1 MSTLKL
7 NHCAPTLSGKSPRG
21 RYLGRYNT
29 VTPISMPVSGFYK
42 RPRSSVPTKEVP
54 CSLNMQRNM
63 QLKVNTFRSAYIVS
77 ALLSSTPFLLYCQ
90 FTRPFPTWVLI
101 LQAIGSADEK
111 RFGYARLLLF
121 YFSIG
126 VLLDIPLGYSV
137 VTNLSCVVI
146 VMLLKCF

>member
-1 MSTLKL
+1 M
-7 NHCAPTLSGKSPRG
+7 
-21 RYLGRYNT
+21 
-29 VTPISMPVSGFYK
+29 
-42 RPRSSVPTKEVP
+42 PTKEG
-54 CSLNMQRNM
+54 SL
-63 QLKVNTFRSAYIVS
+63 LAKYAEKYAIKVNTFRSAYIVS